1 MNDVWRINVSTI
13 VGPPYA
19 TISVEPGLDP
29 VTGNVKVVIKGIGF
43 QATQSVAVILFSND
57 RKSVECQGE
66 IVCDVRIHCVTPSPI
81 PVVGTSPW
89 DCEVHVKIGLKDY
102 TSTRTAYSYFLNTI
116 AEVANFLKD
125 LEVNPGISEDVLNS
139 LCRAVAA
146 RVKDFDAHDPGDPL
160 WGIAATN

>member
-1 MNDVWRINVSTI
+1 MYVSTI

-43 QATQSVAVILFSND
+43 QVTQSVAVILFSND

-81 PVVGTSPW
+81 PVVGMSPW

-102 TSTRTAYSYFLNTI
+102 TSTRTT
-116 AEVANFLKD
+116 
-125 LEVNPGISEDVLNS
+125 
-139 LCRAVAA
+139 
-146 RVKDFDAHDPGDPL
+146 
-160 WGIAATN
+160 